1 MEECERELPENS
13 AQPLQHFDA
22 NYGQKRIHEKGIMM
36 GSARCEHRR
45 RRTSRSKDG
54 SRQSSKGSEVWR
66 PDIPNGEESADTEDI
81 DRLLLSSLRLW
92 EVERDLIE
100 ERIAAKKSVRT
111 GSRRRSDVAA

>member
-1 MEECERELPENS
+1 
-13 AQPLQHFDA
+13 
-22 NYGQKRIHEKGIMM
+22 M

-45 RRTSRSKDG
+45 GQTSRCKDR

-66 PDIPNGEESADTEDI
+66 PEILNGDESAEAEQI

-100 ERIAAKKSVRT
+100 ERMATRKSVRT
-111 GSRRRSDVAA
+111 GSRRRLRSLWAVTTESSSRFISSSFCSGAL